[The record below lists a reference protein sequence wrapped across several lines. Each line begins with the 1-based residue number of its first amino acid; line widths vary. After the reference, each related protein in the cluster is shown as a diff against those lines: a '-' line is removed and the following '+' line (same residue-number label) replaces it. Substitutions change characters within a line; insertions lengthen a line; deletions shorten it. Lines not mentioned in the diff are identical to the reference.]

1 MVKKDIFDKIGGFD
15 EKLSVA
21 YNDVDIC
28 LKIRN
33 EGYGIIYTPYAR
45 LIHYESCTRGRDS
58 KDSNRRRLDEE
69 AEYIKNKWKDKLID
83 RYYNANFS
91 TDREGMLR

>member
-1 MVKKDIFDKIGGFD
+1 MNQAQ
-15 EKLSVA
+15 EA
-21 YNDVDIC
+21 
-28 LKIRN
+28 
-33 EGYGIIYTPYAR
+33 GIAKTVI
-45 LIHYESCTRGRDS
+45 
-58 KDSNRRRLDEE
+58 RRRLDAE